1 MRAKKSTSEE
11 CQVGCPIRRSRDQR
25 LLSSPPG
32 LSQSATSFIASHR
45 QGIHQTPFSRLIRS
59 RRRTIV
65 LRNSQLQPANA
76 SAITGLG
83 QCIDLERL
91 FLVVLSAS
99 AYLRTGLRVLSP
111 SGYLRTRVA
120 PLNRQRRRTPRTW
133 SARQKRLV
141 FLSLHDVK
149 RPGPKTEPKGHKE

>member
-1 MRAKKSTSEE
+1 MFFVCRHSRDGARSAPAAWPVSPASRLTMRAKKSTSEE

-91 FLVVLSAS
+91 SLVVLPLRCLRTSFVVLSAS
-99 AYLRTGLRVLSP
+99 ACLRTSV
-111 SGYLRTRVA
+111 
-120 PLNRQRRRTPRTW
+120 
-133 SARQKRLV
+133 
-141 FLSLHDVK
+141 
-149 RPGPKTEPKGHKE
+149 HKA